1 MYNTIAGINIVCAIV
16 SAKWAMELGFS
27 QGRQILYLIGGLIL
41 GPIMLLLLY
50 IYLLNK
56 KLKDEK
62 QVAPPSGQSIPD

>member
-1 MYNTIAGINIVCAIV
+1 MYNTIAGINIVCAII

-62 QVAPPSGQSIPD
+62 QASPPSGQSIPD